1 MIENSAP
8 PAEPKISLAP
18 SKYEYDKKVH
28 IEWLQDA
35 IMCSIDNASV
45 TGSDAM
51 LSSLYKKLRTASNTK
66 KVADFRTFK
75 KMNKVAF
82 KDGLLILST
91 TMTLNTQ

>member
-1 MIENSAP
+1 MKNQLQ
-8 PAEPKISLAP
+8 EPKISLAP
-18 SKYEYDKKVH
+18 SKYEKKIH

-35 IMCSIDNASV
+35 VMRSIPNATV

-66 KVADFRTFK
+66 MVADFRIYK
-75 KMNKVAF
+75 KNNKVVF
-82 KDGLLILST
+82 KDGLLISST

>member
-82 KDGLLILST
+82 KDGLLISST